1 MIDLAGMI
9 APYLATRPAL
19 LQRVEEARSDV
30 KMSES
35 ARTVNIKHEFKQ
47 ENIFST
53 SGAL

>member
-1 MIDLAGMI
+1 MMDLAEMI
-9 APYLATRPAL
+9 APYLASRPAL

-30 KMSES
+30 KMTDK